1 MGNMEN
7 TENRLV
13 ITLAQLNLIV
23 GDVKGNVE
31 RIAATIREAREAG
44 GTDLVVFQELALCG
58 YPPEDLLFHSGMQH
72 RVADALKTLCTET
85 HGIAALI
92 GYPEYADGNIYNSA
106 AWIQD
111 GRVRGVYRKRC
122 LPNYGVFDEQRYFT
136 AGSEPLVLEIA
147 GAHVGVTICED
158 IWDSADAAKSAV
170 EAGANLIVS
179 INGSPF
185 DITKQES
192 REAVLAE
199 RSLELNVPFVYQN
212 LVGGQDELVFDGCSC
227 VVNAQGEV
235 CLRAPAFVEGLYR
248 AEFSCAENDD
258 SITPLSGE
266 VTERADIEQ
275 NIYTAIVTGV
285 RDYVSKN
292 GFSGIVLGLSGGID
306 SALCLTIAVDA
317 LGADA
322 VQAVMMPYHYTS
334 SMSIEDAAT
343 QAQLLGVDYS
353 VLPIAPMVEAS
364 NASLAEMFSGL
375 PEDSTEENIQA
386 RCRGILLMAISNK
399 TRRIVLTTGNKSEM
413 AIGYAT
419 LYGDMAGGFAP
430 IKDCTKTLVY
440 QLARYRNT
448 LSQVIPAR
456 VIEREPSAE
465 LRPDQ
470 KDSDSLPPY
479 DVLDSILDAL
489 MMEDLSVE
497 EITARGFDHEI
508 VGRTLDMVRRNEY
521 KRRQSPPGVRIS
533 GRAFGRD
540 WRYPMTSGY
549 GRSE

>member
-1 MGNMEN
+1 MEHTEH
-7 TENRLV
+7 TENKLV

-23 GDVKGNVE
+23 GDVRGNAE
-31 RIAATIREAREAG
+31 RIAATIRAAREVGDA
-44 GTDLVVFQELALCG
+44 DLVVFQELALCG

-72 RVADALKTLCTET
+72 RVADALKELCAET

-92 GYPEYADGNIYNSA
+92 GYPEYAAGNIYNSA

-111 GRVRGVYRKRC
+111 GQVRGVYRKRC

-136 AGSEPLVLEIA
+136 AGTEPLVLELA
-147 GAHVGVTICED
+147 GAQVGVTICED
-158 IWDSADAAKSAV
+158 IWDSTDAAESAV
-170 EAGANLIVS
+170 AAGANLIVS
-179 INGSPF
+179 VNGSPF
-185 DITKQES
+185 DITKQEF
-192 REAVLAE
+192 REVLLAE
-199 RSLELNVPFVYQN
+199 RARELNVPFAYQN
-212 LVGGQDELVFDGCSC
+212 LVGGQDELVFDGGSC

-235 CLRAPAFVEGLYR
+235 CLRAPAFAEGLYH
-248 AEFSCAENDD
+248 AEFSCAQDGH
-258 SITPLSGE
+258 SVTALPGE
-266 VTERADIEQ
+266 VSPLADVEQ

-334 SMSIEDAAT
+334 SMSLEDAAT
-343 QAQLLGVDYS
+343 QAQLLGVEYS

-364 NASLAEMFSGL
+364 NATLAEMFSGL

-448 LSQVIPAR
+448 LSEVIPLR

-489 MMEDLSVE
+489 MIEDLSVE

-549 GRSE
+549 GRSK